1 MAADLAA
8 MPSQLGQK
16 GLMAMH
22 HDNRVN
28 RPEGSQPGL
37 ACGEMLTFPT
47 VPAKRVDASGPKM
60 TALTFQGA
68 EKVAI
73 EEQPRVAITDPTDAI
88 VRITTSTI
96 CGSDLHLYHKEF
108 LGLSPGMI
116 CGHEAVGIVEEVGP
130 GVTKFKPGDRVVIYA
145 VISCG
150 KCEYCARG
158 ETGCCE
164 GTNRGGKKGEME
176 KMYGH
181 CTAGL
186 FGYSE
191 LMGGYEG
198 LQASHA
204 RIPLADN
211 NLLNITSSPVT
222 DENAIMLADIYCTA
236 WHANE
241 TCGTG
246 PGDTLAVWGCGPIG
260 LLVAYFAKVRG
271 VKRVI
276 AIDSV
281 KYRLDVARDKI
292 GCEVIDAGTQ
302 DVVKTI
308 QELVPGGPNKCIDA
322 AAFRYDR
329 GIMHKAMR
337 AVGMETDTPQIA
349 NEAIVCCRK
358 VGTVG
363 LIADYY
369 GYTNHFNI
377 GAVMEKSLTLRGCG
391 QLWPQKYGP
400 MLLKMMEEG
409 KISTPWMLT
418 HTMPLSDAVRGYEM
432 FDKKEDNVLKIILK
446 P

>member
-164 GTNRGGKKGEME
+164 GTNRGGKKGEYRLHAR
-176 KMYGH
+176 KRLFRTRSIDASWQCRKDWG
-181 CTAGL
+181 TAGICSL
-186 FGYSE
+186 R
-191 LMGGYEG
+191 
-198 LQASHA
+198 Q
-204 RIPLADN
+204 
-211 NLLNITSSPVT
+211 V
-222 DENAIMLADIYCTA
+222 
-236 WHANE
+236 
-241 TCGTG
+241 
-246 PGDTLAVWGCGPIG
+246 
-260 LLVAYFAKVRG
+260 VAG
-271 VKRVI
+271 
-276 AIDSV
+276 
-281 KYRLDVARDKI
+281 
-292 GCEVIDAGTQ
+292 
-302 DVVKTI
+302 
-308 QELVPGGPNKCIDA
+308 
-322 AAFRYDR
+322 
-329 GIMHKAMR
+329 R
-337 AVGMETDTPQIA
+337 A
-349 NEAIVCCRK
+349 
-358 VGTVG
+358 
-363 LIADYY
+363 
-369 GYTNHFNI
+369 
-377 GAVMEKSLTLRGCG
+377 
-391 QLWPQKYGP
+391 
-400 MLLKMMEEG
+400 
-409 KISTPWMLT
+409 
-418 HTMPLSDAVRGYEM
+418 
-432 FDKKEDNVLKIILK
+432 
-446 P
+446 